1 MKKSGIVLMMT
12 LILITVMMGIVS
24 LVLIQSEKLL
34 RLGNTG
40 FSQSS
45 TLRIVNDLEQQL
57 PSLLSS
63 ITGAEELDLA
73 MRLPLQL
80 ETKKGDFI
88 LKATLTSPYSRLNI
102 NRLMSSDG
110 NVSEPHVALMMKIFT
125 EHPIADPDILI
136 KLIFDTIDINTVER
150 ATDTE
155 IADSSPDFKNGLIAN
170 EKQFN
175 RILTRYI
182 KITRDTAV
190 LSIPWKNYIGYEG
203 DKMDFNAVN
212 TATLALILPA
222 ASPEQIRALTQYRTK
237 AFISKEEAIAAQPA
251 LASVYDTYFFIYQ
264 PNTSYNL
271 LCDVHISENSREEHL
286 KFHYNLLDKKVQRVE
301 FL

>member
-1 MKKSGIVLMMT
+1 MMT

-24 LVLIQSEKLL
+24 LVLMQSEKLL

-40 FSQSS
+40 FSQSA

-57 PSLLSS
+57 PSLLSA

-88 LKATLTSPYSRLNI
+88 LKASLTSPYGRLNI
-102 NRLMSSDG
+102 NRLISSDG
-110 NVSEPHVALMMKIFT
+110 NISESHVVIMMKIFAV
-125 EHPIADPDILI
+125 HPIADPDILL
-136 KLIFDTIDINTVER
+136 KLVFDTIDSDRLER

-155 IADSSPDFKNGLIAN
+155 IAWAYPDFKNGSIAN
-170 EKQFN
+170 EEQFN
-175 RILTRYI
+175 LILARYI

-190 LSIPWKNYIGYEG
+190 LSIPWDVYIGYEG
-203 DKMDFNAVN
+203 EKMDFNAVN
-212 TATLALILPA
+212 AETLSLILPNT
-222 ASPEQIRALTQYRTK
+222 SLEQLRALTLYRTK
-237 AFISKEEAIAAQPA
+237 AFVSKEEAVSTESA
-251 LASVYDTYFFIYQ
+251 LSGVFDTYFFIYQ

-271 LCDVHISENSREEHL
+271 LCDVRISENSREEHL